1 MPFVL
6 EVAALLA
13 AFSPQSLALVNAWG
27 FVQLPSSCN
36 TNDVGHDCTQGSTDE
51 DLSSAME

>member
-13 AFSPQSLALVNAWG
+13 AFSPQSLALVNVWG
-27 FVQLPSSCN
+27 IRLV
-36 TNDVGHDCTQGSTDE
+36 
-51 DLSSAME
+51 AI